1 MILNNNLTWNYKC
14 FFSKFA
20 AFFNPSKEKAILHTF
35 KLLLFSKL
43 NVVLIV
49 GILSALKNIL
59 KKIIK
64 QNNLQT
70 EIDIY
75 S

>member
-14 FFSKFA
+14 FFPKFA
-20 AFFNPSKEKAILHTF
+20 TFFILPLEKVILHTF

-43 NVVLIV
+43 NADVIS
-49 GILSALKNIL
+49 GILFAL
-59 KKIIK
+59 KKIK
-64 QNNLQT
+64 KN
-70 EIDIY
+70 

>member
-14 FFSKFA
+14 FFPKFA
-20 AFFNPSKEKAILHTF
+20 AFSNPYKEKAILHTF
-35 KLLLFSKL
+35 KLLLFFKL
-43 NVVLIV
+43 NAEVNV
-49 GILSALKNIL
+49 GILFALKNIL
-59 KKIIK
+59 KKFIK
-64 QNNLQT
+64 QKYLQT